1 MIDNVSAM
9 KEFGEVFTPPTIIN
23 QLIGD
28 IDYSDDSLKIC
39 EPAFGDGRILLFIK
53 NRLLEYHTE
62 KHIIENMLYGVEIQ
76 EKWYDEALETLNAKK
91 YNHNLICA
99 SALDFTSLFNPLSG
113 WVGIMDWVVANPPF
127 NRNILKKNDVS
138 PHFWEPSGYTTK
150 LAYCCFVVMGNY
162 ILKPEGK
169 LSYVMPVSYTHN
181 ENTQQFREYLR
192 ENVQIDSI
200 DVQEPNVFEGI
211 MIRTGIFKA
220 TKRPHSEPIN
230 LTRHWRGTVYNTTT
244 DYNEYGEIPLFIGDV
259 SKSIYEKVMA
269 NKHTLTAY
277 KGWNGVDSYAKFSSS
292 DPNEYEYKYANGVD
306 RKGEITIYS
315 SQYPDKTKAKVN
327 NKKNNVGNYNRFH
340 TKKVMINEVLY
351 GSMETLNHIKYVIVD
366 ELGQYGA
373 SPRHT
378 VVTFEDE
385 SIEQYI
391 KDISSPVAQMMLSV
405 MKDYNHNDS
414 KLFYYLPYGL
424 SNITLTD
431 EESEFIQQFGGT
443 VPVLKLST
451 KTLQL
456 V

>member
-1 MIDNVSAM
+1 MIDNEAV
-9 KEFGEVFTPPTIIN
+9 KKFGEVFTPNNIFDT
-23 QLIGD
+23 LIAD
-28 IDYSDDSLKIC
+28 IDYSDPNLKIC
-39 EPAFGDGRILLFIK
+39 EPSFGDGRILLAIK
-53 NRLLEYHTE
+53 RRLLQYHTE
-62 KHIIENMLYGVEIQ
+62 KHIMENMLYGIEIQ
-76 EKWYDEALETLNAKK
+76 SEWYQHALTELNAHK
-91 YNHNLICA
+91 YNHNLVCA
-99 SALDFTSLFNPLSG
+99 SALDFEGLFNPLRD

-127 NRNILKKNDVS
+127 NRNILKKEDVT
-138 PHFWEPSGYTTK
+138 PMFWEPSGYTTK

-162 ILKPEGK
+162 ILKDAGK

-200 DVQEPNVFEGI
+200 DVLEPNAFDGI

-220 TKRPHSEPIN
+220 TKKPHTHPIS
-230 LTRHWRGTVYNTTT
+230 LTRHWRGKVYSSTT

-259 SKSIYEKVMA
+259 SKSIYDKVMK
-269 NKHTLTAY
+269 NTHHLTAY

-306 RKGEITIYS
+306 KSGEVIVYS

-327 NKKNNVGNYNRFH
+327 KKKNNVGNYNRFH
-340 TKKVMINEVLY
+340 TKKILINEVLY
-351 GSMETLNHIKYVIVD
+351 GSFETLNHIKYVITD

-378 VVTFEDE
+378 VITFNDE
-385 SIEQYI
+385 SIEDYI
-391 KDISSPVAQMMLSV
+391 EDLTSPVAQLMLTV

-424 SNITLTD
+424 SKVSLSD
-431 EESEFIQQFGGT
+431 EETQFLSQFGDS
-443 VPVLKLST
+443 VPVIKLPT
-451 KTLQL
+451 EAP
-456 V
+456 